1 MMGFLVGNGANVY
14 ALRQDG
20 GTLTGSVEGMGG
32 GFFGGNDAPVPI
44 QEGKVDGQNV
54 SFKIGDST
62 FSGSLKD
69 GQLELVR
76 KIDLSRWLS
85 RTPKEPAGPRPAIGP
100 PPDGSDPSFDIP
112 SGLPPGIPVVL
123 RRVQR

>member
-85 RTPKEPAGPRPAIGP
+85 RTPKEPAGPRPAIRTRRSIFPRACRRGFRWFCAGFSAEKPGP
-100 PPDGSDPSFDIP
+100 
-112 SGLPPGIPVVL
+112 L
-123 RRVQR
+123 